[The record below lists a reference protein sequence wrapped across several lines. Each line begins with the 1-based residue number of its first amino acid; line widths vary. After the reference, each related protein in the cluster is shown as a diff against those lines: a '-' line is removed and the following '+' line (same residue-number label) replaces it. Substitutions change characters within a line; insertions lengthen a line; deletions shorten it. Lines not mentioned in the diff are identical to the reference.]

1 MIDRIKHHPG
11 LKCEGCIAKT
21 CEENNLS
28 ATTADNIPDGSFVV
42 IKVDKY
48 YNFLNLGQTP
58 PSIDCLIVLK
68 CSDDSYIIYLI
79 ELKNIK
85 KPSGFGVNNIYM
97 KFKTTIEDFMTM
109 RFKDIFLVPDYNIK
123 NIHLYFV
130 SNPYRLKD
138 ISHKREGTKMDKLLS
153 YKPFQFR
160 GIIRTIQIEN
170 KISSPTIKGC

>member
-1 MIDRIKHHPG
+1 M
-11 LKCEGCIAKT
+11 
-21 CEENNLS
+21 
-28 ATTADNIPDGSFVV
+28 ADNILDDNYVV
-42 IKVDKY
+42 VRMDKY
-48 YNFLNLGQTP
+48 YTSLNLGHLRQTP

-68 CSDDSYIIYLI
+68 CSDGSFIIYLI

-85 KPSGFGVNNIYM
+85 RPSGFEAPNIYM
-97 KFKTTIEDFMTM
+97 KFKTAIEDFMSV
-109 RFKDIFLVPDYNIK
+109 RFKDIFLDPGYRIK

-160 GIIRTIQIEN
+160 GITRAIKIEN
-170 KISSPTIKGC
+170 KISSPTIEGY